1 MIKKIVTNKYVF
13 IPAAVF
19 LLFFIFYL
27 LWNLNY
33 KERVYPSVFL
43 GETKISGKNYQE
55 LKTLILQEISE
66 IETNGINFVSEY
78 NKKVTKEKND
88 SLDTGST
95 YNFLTFYPEE
105 SALLA
110 FDSSGNKNFF
120 KFIGHILNPNKR
132 AYLKVEIEKT
142 GLDYFLKNSFP
153 ELIIP
158 AENAYFSLNNS
169 DLVINKEKVGKNI
182 NFEDVFSQLE
192 KSLQNLNN
200 KDIFITTLS
209 HYPDFFEK
217 DLFEVKAEAE
227 IILKTGESLELIYL
241 DNLNKERSWRVEAK
255 DIVSWLELKGDSNNK
270 LISLNESQIKSYLE
284 ENLVPEIN
292 KDIVLPKFE
301 MIEEKVSN
309 WQVGK
314 DGQELDLLL
323 SAQKINNSFILQ
335 ENKIELEIKKISVD
349 EFVSENNFKI
359 KEIIGTGHSNFKGS
373 SVNRRHNIKIG
384 ADTLHGLLIK
394 PDEEFSLIAALGDI
408 DGENGYRTELVI
420 KDGRTIPE
428 YGGGLCQVG
437 TTMFRTTLKSGLPIT
452 MRRNHSY
459 RVSYYEPAGTDATI
473 YDPWPDFRFI
483 NDTGNYILI
492 QSRINGDD
500 MYFDFWGLQD
510 GRKVELTDPVI
521 YNIVKPPDTKYIET
535 DELAPGE
542 EKCTEKSHNG
552 ASAYFDYKVTYPE
565 GSTTTPVVERRFSS
579 YYVPWQAVC
588 LVGKQLETK
597 TTDETIVETKTN
609 STETTNNAVEMETE

>member
-1 MIKKIVTNKYVF
+1 MTKKIVTNKYIF
-13 IPAAVF
+13 IPAAIF

-27 LWNLNY
+27 IWNLNY
-33 KERVYPSVFL
+33 KEKVYPAVFL

-55 LKTLILQEISE
+55 LKTLILKEISE
-66 IETNGINFVSEY
+66 IENSGINFVSEY
-78 NKKVTKEKND
+78 GKTVTKEKSD
-88 SLDTGST
+88 SLDTVST

-105 SALLA
+105 STLLA

-120 KFIGHILNPNKR
+120 KFIGHLLKPNKKT
-132 AYLKVEIEKT
+132 YLKLEIEKT
-142 GLDYFLKNSFP
+142 GLNYFLEKSFP

-158 AENAYFSLNNS
+158 AENAYFSLNNTN
-169 DLVINKEKVGKNI
+169 LIINKERVGKNI
-182 NFEDVFSQLE
+182 NFEDIFNQLE
-192 KSLQNLNN
+192 EALKNLNN
-200 KDIFITTLS
+200 QNIIVTTLS

-217 DLFEVKAEAE
+217 DLLEVKDEAE
-227 IILKTGESLELIYL
+227 TILKTGESLELVYL
-241 DNLNKERSWRVEAK
+241 DNQEKESSWQVEAK
-255 DIVSWLELKGDSNNK
+255 DIVSWLELKDDLNNK
-270 LISLNESQIKSYLE
+270 VVSLNESRIKSYLE
-284 ENLVPEIN
+284 ENLAPKTN

-309 WQVGK
+309 WQVGE
-314 DGQELDLLL
+314 DGQELDLSL
-323 SAQKINNSFILQ
+323 SAQKINNSFVLQ
-335 ENKIELEIKKISVD
+335 ENKIELEIKKINVD
-349 EFVSENNFKI
+349 EFVSENNFRI

-373 SVNRRHNIKIG
+373 SVNRRHNIKVG

-394 PDEEFSLIAALGDI
+394 PGEEFSLIGALGEI
-408 DGENGYRTELVI
+408 DGTNGYRTELVI
-420 KDGRTIPE
+420 KDGKTIPE

-437 TTMFRTTLKSGLPIT
+437 TTMFRTALQSGLPIT

-483 NDTGNYILI
+483 NDTGNYVLI
-492 QSRINGDD
+492 QSRISGDD

-542 EKCTEKSHNG
+542 EKCTERSHNG

-565 GSTTTPVVERRFSS
+565 GATTTPVVERRFSS

-588 LVGKQLETK
+588 LVGKQPEAETVENEIIESETNTEILETVI
-597 TTDETIVETKTN
+597 EP
-609 STETTNNAVEMETE
+609 ETE